1 MTATAMLFLAL
12 ASAVGGRLVDHQ
24 GHAVTVMRAVCVTCL
39 KEHRAPGQLR
49 CTGCHQAWLARQHHT
64 NPTEEITG

>member
-1 MTATAMLFLAL
+1 M
-12 ASAVGGRLVDHQ
+12 
-24 GHAVTVMRAVCVTCL
+24 TVMRAVCVTCL